1 MKNFYL
7 SIIFLSIFLTLA
19 AETINSYYPSGKLEF
34 TGTMING
41 KKQGEWKWFFENGKL
56 SLSGKYLADK
66 EVGEW
71 KWFHTNGIAFAVGY
85 FANGKPI
92 GNWKRY
98 NKNGKLLIEKGLK
111 SEDNALSFR
120 ERYIYNNPVCIGIYN
135 NGLKEGFWRYFS
147 NDGNIILECNYSKG
161 QKNGYFKR
169 YILDNNSNGKNN
181 YSTEEG
187 NYIKGK
193 KEGGWKKVNT
203 LGIIFQKMSFRNDLL
218 EGSFEKFDQDGVL
231 VTSGQYKNSK
241 KNGFWIE
248 NEYDD
253 VFKGSYFDDELDG
266 ECTWYFSSGKIKY
279 KTIYNK
285 GTLIDTWKEYY
296 ENGILKEEGLIVNGL
311 KVGNWKFYHENGNLD
326 SVATFNEKHYS
337 STDTLIKGKLSEG
350 IIAYALNDKFG
361 FMDSI
366 GNIVLSHEQGFE
378 YIGVLP
384 YFKEGKCVFYKR
396 IHNPKYR
403 YSSDQFIKFGFVDKK
418 FDTLIQAN
426 YGYPTILCSGIMPTF
441 NNGFSIVPY
450 QDNNQDYDSFIIIDS
465 SANYCSEPF
474 FYSYGCL
481 AACAHNPVLSDGI
494 VIRDYDVSPNGY
506 SSTLYDYL
514 DVKTGK
520 SFSVENCTIAG
531 PFSEGIAAIEI
542 DYEYITFINKSGRTI
557 HDKKFYTVKRGSG
570 NISLY
575 HAGNGCDRLGGFVN
589 GKILIHHFENNG
601 YGREVVSLI
610 DTKGNILLSKPVK
623 ESHYDLYSDKEFAKY
638 QYDFD

>member
-1 MKNFYL
+1 M
-7 SIIFLSIFLTLA
+7 FLSLA
-19 AETINSYYPSGKLEF
+19 AETVNSYYPSGKLEF
-34 TGTMING
+34 SGTMING
-41 KKQGEWKWFFENGKL
+41 KKHGEWKWFFENGKL
-56 SLSGKYLADK
+56 SLLGKYLADK

-71 KWFHTNGIAFAVGY
+71 KWFHTNGNVFAAGY

-98 NKNGKLLIEKGLK
+98 NRNGKLLTEKAL
-111 SEDNALSFR
+111 SWEDNALSFR
-120 ERYIYNNPVCIGIYN
+120 ERYMYNNPVCIGIN
-135 NGLKEGFWRYFS
+135 KNGLKEGFWRYFS

-161 QKNGYFKR
+161 QKNGFFKR
-169 YILDNNSNGKNN
+169 YTLDNNSNGKNN

-193 KEGGWKKVNT
+193 REGGWKKVDA
-203 LGIIFQKMSFRNDLL
+203 LGVIFQKMSFRNDLL
-218 EGSFEKFDQDGVL
+218 EGSFEKFDQDGFL
-231 VTSGQYKNSK
+231 ITSGQYKNSK

-248 NEYDD
+248 NENDD

-279 KTIYNK
+279 KAIYNK
-285 GTLIDTWKEYY
+285 GKLIDTWKEYY
-296 ENGILKEEGLIVNGL
+296 ESGILKEEGLMINGL
-311 KVGNWKFYHENGNLD
+311 KAGNWKFYLENGNLD
-326 SVATFNEKHYS
+326 SIATFDEKHYTY
-337 STDTLIKGKLSEG
+337 TDTIMKGKLSEG
-350 IIAYALNDKFG
+350 LRAYTLNGKIG

-366 GNIVLSHEQGFE
+366 GNIVLSHDQGFE

-396 IHNPKYR
+396 IDNPKYR
-403 YSSDQFIKFGFVDKK
+403 YSSEPLIKFGFIDKK
-418 FDTLIQAN
+418 FDTIIQTN

-441 NNGFSIVPY
+441 SNGYSIVPY
-450 QDNNQDYDSFIIIDS
+450 QDNNHDNDRFVIIDS

-474 FYSYGCL
+474 LYSYGCL

-494 VIRDYDVSPNGY
+494 VIRDYEASPTGN

-542 DYEYITFINKSGRTI
+542 DYEYITFINKNGKAI

-589 GKILIHHFENNG
+589 GKILIHHFENDG
-601 YGREVVSLI
+601 YGREVVSLV
-610 DTKGNILLSKPVK
+610 DAKGNILLSKPVK
-623 ESHYDLYSDKEFAKY
+623 ESHYDLYSDEEFVKY